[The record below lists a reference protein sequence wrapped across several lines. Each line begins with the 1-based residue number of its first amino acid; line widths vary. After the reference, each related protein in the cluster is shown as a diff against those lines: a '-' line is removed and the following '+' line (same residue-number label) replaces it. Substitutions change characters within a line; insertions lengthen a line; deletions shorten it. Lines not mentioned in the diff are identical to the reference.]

1 MHPPPQ
7 RLILGC
13 GYLGLRVARN
23 WLESGSIVYAVT
35 RTQDRAAKLA
45 ARGIKPLLADITNP
59 HSLNELPNVKTLLWS
74 VGFDR
79 SGRSTHHDIH
89 VRGLSNVLEAVPGTP
104 QTIFCSSTG
113 VWGDKGGAEVNEMTP
128 TDPSRSAGHVL
139 VEAEALLKKHRLGPG
154 VSLRFAGLYGP
165 DRVPSIAN
173 LKAGIPLA
181 VDPESWLNLI
191 HVDDAATVIC
201 ATADANNPASLYV
214 VSDGNPIKRRE
225 WYEQITSSMGIDPP
239 SWDLTAPR
247 SRGANK
253 RVDASQ
259 LFRDFSL
266 TLSHPDSLQAIHE
279 IIQSERFSNRRETSR
294 DER

>member
-1 MHPPPQ
+1 MHSPPQ

-59 HSLNELPNVKTLLWS
+59 HSLNELPHVKTLLWS

-128 TDPSRSAGHVL
+128 TDPSRSADMFWSK
-139 VEAEALLKKHRLGPG
+139 LKH
-154 VSLRFAGLYGP
+154 SLRNTDL
-165 DRVPSIAN
+165 D
-173 LKAGIPLA
+173 L
-181 VDPESWLNLI
+181 
-191 HVDDAATVIC
+191 
-201 ATADANNPASLYV
+201 ASL
-214 VSDGNPIKRRE
+214 
-225 WYEQITSSMGIDPP
+225 
-239 SWDLTAPR
+239 
-247 SRGANK
+247 
-253 RVDASQ
+253 
-259 LFRDFSL
+259 F
-266 TLSHPDSLQAIHE
+266 DSLVCTDLIAY
-279 IIQSERFSNRRETSR
+279 RA
-294 DER
+294 